1 MAANM
6 PGPQSSRP
14 MVGAPQSRRFRS
26 LRWLFGLSIL
36 GRAFLFL
43 GALIVLLCLYFAEE
57 NWRGRRAWENC
68 RRELQARGVELDWQK
83 FIPPPVPDDQNF
95 AMTPFLAPLFDFNPK
110 PRETPWRD
118 TEGHDR
124 AANFAAVLLPT
135 DKSGQLPPVRF
146 EGKMT
151 DLEEPLSLLRKESN
165 TSSASTAQVFS
176 NRTEAAAALLAAV
189 QPYQPVLDE
198 LRTASQRPYS
208 RFNIEYDADDPFSIL
223 LPHYLVLHHVTRLL
237 EIRASAELE
246 LGKAEAAF
254 ADVKFMF
261 YLANAAEKEPF
272 LMGVISR
279 SSLLERTEQIIWE
292 GLAAHRWSE
301 SQLAELQSV
310 LTRFALLKDLSFC
323 LGAERAAFGE
333 GAFRYMRSH
342 KNALRNWAASENAP
356 ISYLLAGP
364 QGWLY
369 QEQVHY
375 HCLYDQRVLPGYD
388 AQTGLLHP
396 HVIDENRRALERTLS
411 SNSLWHH
418 VGFSRL
424 MLRTMPKLFQRA
436 AIGQTRLDQIIVACG
451 LERYRQENG
460 NYPEKLDSLS
470 PLFIDKVPLDIC
482 DGQPLRYRLLPNGQF
497 LLYGVGWNEKDDGG
511 VVVMN
516 KDESDTD
523 PERGDW
529 VWPAYPL
536 K

>member
-1 MAANM
+1 MTANM
-6 PGPQSSRP
+6 PAPQSSRP
-14 MVGAPQSRRFRS
+14 MAGAFQSRNFRPV
-26 LRWLFGLSIL
+26 RWLLGLSLL
-36 GRAFLFL
+36 GRAFVFL

-57 NWRGRRAWENC
+57 NWRGRRAWEKC
-68 RRELQARGVELDWQK
+68 RRELQANGVELDWQK

-124 AANFAAVLLPT
+124 AANFAAALLPT
-135 DKSGQLPPVRF
+135 DKSGQIPSARF
-146 EGKMT
+146 DGRMT

-165 TSSASTAQVFS
+165 ISFASTAQVFS

-198 LRTASQRPYS
+198 LRAASQRPYS

-254 ADVKFMF
+254 ADVKLMF

-279 SSLLERTEQIIWE
+279 SSLLKRTEQIIWE
-292 GLAAHRWSE
+292 GLAQHRWSKA
-301 SQLAELQSV
+301 QLVELQS
-310 LTRFALLKDLSFC
+310 LLKRLALLKDLGFSMR
-323 LGAERAAFGE
+323 AERAAFGE

-342 KNALRNWAASENAP
+342 KNALRNWAGSETDS

-369 QEQVHY
+369 QEQVMY
-375 HCLYDQRVLPGYD
+375 HRLYDQRVLPGYN
-388 AQTGLLHP
+388 AQAGLLHP
-396 HVIDENRRALERTLS
+396 HIIDKNRQTLERDLARKA
-411 SNSLWHH
+411 LWHH

-424 MLRTMPKLFQRA
+424 MLSSMPKLFQRA
-436 AIGQTRLDQIIVACG
+436 AIGQTRLDQAIAACA

-460 NYPEKLDSLS
+460 NFPEKLDSLS
-470 PLFIDKVPLDIC
+470 PHFIDKVPLDIC
-482 DGQPLRYRLLPNGQF
+482 DGQPLRYRLSPSGQF

-511 VVVMN
+511 LVVMN

-523 PERGDW
+523 PEKGDW
-529 VWPAYPL
+529 VWPSYPL
-536 K
+536 N